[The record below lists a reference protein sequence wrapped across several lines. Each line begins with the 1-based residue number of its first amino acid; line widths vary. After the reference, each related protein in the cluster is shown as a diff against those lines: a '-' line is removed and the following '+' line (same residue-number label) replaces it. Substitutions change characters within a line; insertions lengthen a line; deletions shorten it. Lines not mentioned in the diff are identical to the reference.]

1 MATVTRL
8 AGAVRRVITL
18 RSDQLGKLVTI
29 TLAEG
34 EELPEGVLVA
44 EATAG
49 EDTLTL
55 TATEVGGSGPVVVEL
70 ELLPED
76 FDYYGDRNWD
86 LVVAIDDSGSGSD
99 PEETRA
105 ILFDGVVRFLDI
117 APRVIETTTITTITG
132 SGS

>member
-1 MATVTRL
+1 MSTVTRL
-8 AGAVRRVITL
+8 AGAVRRLINL
-18 RSDQLGKLVTI
+18 RSDQLGRLVTI

-34 EELPEGVLVA
+34 EALPEGILVA

-55 TATEVGGSGPVVVEL
+55 TASEVGGSGPVVVEL

-76 FDYYGDRNWD
+76 FDYYGSRDWD
-86 LVVAIDDSGSGSD
+86 LVVAVEDAGSGSD

-105 ILFDGVVRFLDI
+105 VLFEGLVRFREI
-117 APRVIETTTITTITG
+117 PPRVVETTTITTITG